1 MEHVRVR
8 AIGMSFL
15 RRIYSE
21 FPFRYITSIKLVIA
35 LEQKNEMRES
45 KQRERGDGE
54 KDILGDRGTCALGRG
69 LGR

>member
-15 RRIYSE
+15 RRICSE
-21 FPFRYITSIKLVIA
+21 FPFRYMAFIKLVIT